1 MERDRDPPGQAARN
15 LIAAHCRPPPVRA
28 MNPTSG
34 QAPAVATAAA
44 VVGAGVLAYVLYR
57 KGRKRQQLEPIEGQA
72 RRIGSGED
80 EGGVASY
87 PRSVRRR
94 RQAAKV

>member
-1 MERDRDPPGQAARN
+1 MGN
-15 LIAAHCRPPPVRA
+15 LSQSLDELMLID
-28 MNPTSG
+28 G
-34 QAPAVATAAA
+34 ATAAA